1 MGLPEET
8 LKEKEDTSL
17 KKNKMRFITRAAL
30 MIFFIIPSSVFS
42 QSDSKEGSLFIIGGG
57 PRPDHLMQEMI
68 NTAKMKDSDYIVILP
83 MASSNPEA
91 SVSSMKEQL
100 GRLSQNKITSFNFS
114 EATVNNKVWTDSL
127 ANARLVYIVG
137 GSQRRFMKV
146 VLHTPVYTAIHTA
159 FNSGSTIGGTSAGAA
174 MMSKSMITGQ
184 STTSKKT
191 TSFLE
196 IHRNN
201 VLITEGLGL
210 LPQRVIIDQHFI
222 KRSRWNRLI
231 SVLAEYPDYK
241 CIGIDEST
249 AIICEGNKA
258 RVVGESQVVVLSK
271 PKKLSKLSEK
281 LITFKDIH
289 FSLLSA
295 GSGFKLR

>member
-1 MGLPEET
+1 
-8 LKEKEDTSL
+8 
-17 KKNKMRFITRAAL
+17 MRFFTRTAL
-30 MIFFIIPSSVFS
+30 LILFIMPLSVFS
-42 QSDSKEGSLFIIGGG
+42 QSGSKEGTLFIIGGG
-57 PRPDHLMQEMI
+57 ERPDYLMQEMI

-83 MASSNPEA
+83 MASSNPKA
-91 SVSSMKEQL
+91 SVRSMKEQL

-127 ANARLVYIVG
+127 ANARLVYILG
-137 GSQRRFMKV
+137 GSQSRFMKV
-146 VLHTPVYTAIHTA
+146 VLNTPVYTAIHTA

-184 STTSKKT
+184 STKSNKT
-191 TSFLE
+191 TGFLE

-201 VLITEGLGL
+201 VLTTEGLGL
-210 LPQRVIIDQHFI
+210 LPVGVIIDQHFI

-231 SVLAEYPDYK
+231 SILAEYPDYK

-249 AIICEGNKA
+249 AIICQGNKA
-258 RVVGESQVVVLSK
+258 RVVGESQVAVISN
-271 PKKLSKLSEK
+271 PKKLSKPSQE
-281 LITFKDIH
+281 LITFEDIH

-295 GSGFKLR
+295 GADFTLK